1 MSIKMKNMRKVFLLL
16 IGTAISLGVS
26 AQHITVTGTV
36 KDKTGETVIGASV
49 VEKGNAGN
57 GTITDIDG
65 NYTISVP
72 GNATLVFTFVGMKPL
87 EVGVKGKSTVDVTLE
102 DDTQLL
108 DEVVVIGYGTVSKR
122 DLTGSVASVGA
133 EELATVPVNN
143 VSEALTGRMPGVSIT
158 TTEGSPDADVRIRV
172 RGGGSLSQDNSP
184 LYIVD
189 GFPVSSINDIASA
202 DIETIDVLKDAS
214 STAIYGAKGA
224 NGVIIITTK
233 SGHEGKP
240 QVDFS
245 ASFGIRKRVGEVGVL
260 SPYEYV
266 MYQQELNQDGTNY
279 GLYQDLDIWKSVE
292 GTDYQDE
299 LFGRTGNLRQYNVSV
314 SGGTKETKYSASYS
328 RNDEKSIMVGSG
340 YSRNNITFK
349 LQSKLNKWLTLDL
362 NNRFSYTEIDGLSGG
377 ADTQESS
384 KAYSIVARSVIYR
397 PVNRLTED
405 FLDEDTGNTDYS
417 PLERINATYKKQTRL
432 QNNANMGLT
441 WEPVKGLKFR
451 SDYGYGW
458 RYNNTD
464 QVWEAAAT
472 SNSKFGYSGQ
482 PQAYFTKRVYKEW
495 RVSNTVTYD
504 QKNLLASEDKFNIL
518 LGQEASSNWYTDTNL
533 TSVAFPTDNT
543 VSEILAALGN
553 GTALPTETY
562 IGLQDNMSSF
572 FGRINYS
579 LFDRYLLTATVRADG
594 SSRFTKGNRWGV
606 FPSAALAWRI
616 NEEAF
621 MSNTSDWLS
630 NLKLRLSFG
639 TAGNNRIDASYMY
652 TTYALAG
659 TDTKT
664 IYFGESA
671 ATMLE
676 HGSLLSNPDL
686 KWETT
691 ITRNLGIDFG
701 FLNNRINGSIDLY
714 WNTTKD
720 LLMRQTLPGSSG
732 YSYQYQNVG
741 QTSNKGVEFMTDIV
755 IADKASWGLN
765 FNFNISY
772 NRGKIDKFPGG
783 STWQNSS
790 WSGSAIISQEDFY
803 LEEGGRLGEVYGYI
817 YDGFYTTDDLEWS
830 GTAWVVR
837 TDEDGNPVT
846 HELGVVTGTLEPGA
860 MKLKDVNGDGVIDSN
875 DKVRLGNTIQPVVGG
890 FGLNG
895 RFLKN
900 FDFNVFFSYQLG
912 GKLINATKAASSYY
926 SGSSQNYNVNNNFT
940 LANRWSRIDPATG
953 ENMLA
958 RNFANEYIETYGAEA
973 YYEYINSV
981 NSGKTIYNPA
991 SVTQRPLTSWDVEDA
1006 SFLRLQ
1012 TVSIGYTLPKA
1023 FTQRLKMQNVRI
1035 YATGYNLFC
1044 FTGYSGVDPEVD
1056 CCTST
1061 PMTPGVDYAAYPKS
1075 FSVVGGINVT
1085 F

>member
-562 IGLQDNMSSF
+562 IGLKDNMSSF

>member
-1 MSIKMKNMRKVFLLL
+1 MSSKMKKMRKVFLLL

-72 GNATLVFTFVGMKPL
+72 GNATLVFSFVGMKPL
-87 EVGVKGKSTVDVTLE
+87 EVGVKGKSIVDVTLE

-202 DIETIDVLKDAS
+202 DIESIDVLKDAS

-292 GTDYQDE
+292 GTNYQEE
-299 LFGRTGNLRQYNVSV
+299 LFGRTGNIRQYNVSV

-328 RNDEKSIMVGSG
+328 RNDEKSIMIGSG
-340 YSRNNITFK
+340 YSRNNVTFK

-405 FLDEDTGNTDYS
+405 FLNEDTGNTDYS
-417 PLERINATYKKQTRL
+417 PLERIQATYKKQTRL
-432 QNNANMGLT
+432 QNNANAGLT

-458 RYNNTD
+458 RYNNTE

-504 QKNLLASEDKFNIL
+504 HKNLLASEDKFNIL

-543 VSEILAALGN
+543 VSEILAAMGN

-562 IGLQDNMSSF
+562 IGLKDNMSSF

-579 LFDRYLLTATVRADG
+579 LYDRYLLTATVRADG

-621 MSNTSDWLS
+621 MDNTTEWLS

-664 IYFGESA
+664 IYFDESA

-691 ITRNLGIDFG
+691 ITRNLGIDYG
-701 FLNNRINGSIDLY
+701 FLNNRISGSIDVY

-741 QTSNKGVEFMTDIV
+741 QTSNKGIEFLTDIV

-783 STWQNSS
+783 STWQSSS
-790 WSGSAIISQEDFY
+790 WSGSSIISQEDFY

-830 GTAWVVR
+830 GTAWVIR

-846 HELGVVTGTLEPGA
+846 HDLGVVTGTLEPGA

-926 SGSSQNYNVNNNFT
+926 SGSTQNYNLNNNFT
-940 LANRWSRIDPATG
+940 LANRWSRIDPVTG
-953 ENMLA
+953 ENMLS
-958 RNFANEYIETYGAEA
+958 RNFANEYISTYGEEA

-1023 FTQRLKMQNVRI
+1023 FTQKLQMQKVRI

-1044 FTGYSGVDPEVD
+1044 LTGYSGVDPEVD

-1075 FSVVGGINVT
+1075 FSIVGGINVT